1 MKKYIFLLLSCLG
14 FQSCS
19 DEFGDLSY
27 VMRSNNYVSS
37 YKCIKNKSS
46 QDFEWIQVTLYD
58 TFYLFN
64 KNGTFEENGVE
75 TYYKSNYSISCDNNI
90 IYVDSSRI
98 FEVTSYTNNTI
109 VIRRDFGNY
118 YEYHKLT
125 RNG

>member
-46 QDFEWIQVTLYD
+46 QDFEWRQVTLYD
-58 TFYLFN
+58 TFYIFN

-75 TYYKSNYSISCDNNI
+75 TYYKSNYKISCDNNI

-98 FEVTSYTNNTI
+98 FEVTYYTNNTI